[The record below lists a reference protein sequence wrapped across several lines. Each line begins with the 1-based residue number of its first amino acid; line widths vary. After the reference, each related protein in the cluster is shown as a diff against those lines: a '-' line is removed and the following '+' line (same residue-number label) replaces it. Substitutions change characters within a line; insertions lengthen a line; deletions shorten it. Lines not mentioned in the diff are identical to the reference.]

1 MPDAPL
7 LASLFGD
14 PALTALFAD
23 DQMVRCWLEVEGVLA
38 HVQGELGIIPQPAA
52 QAIRATSKT
61 LSLDHARLRE
71 GMRQA
76 GFPIIELV
84 RQLRQAVGQAY
95 GDYVHYGTTTQ
106 DIMDT
111 AFVLQSRVAL
121 TQVEQQLRRVITNL
135 AELAERHRHT
145 LMAGR
150 THAQQALP
158 ITFGYKVANWLAPL
172 LRHHERL
179 RELRPRLLVVQL
191 GGAVGTL
198 ASLGE
203 RGLDVQTALAH
214 ELQLAVPPM
223 PWHNQRDGMAE
234 LANWLSLVSG
244 SLAKMGQDIILLAQ
258 SEVAEVQ
265 ESDDPSRG
273 GSSAMPQKQNPILSE
288 WIIAAA
294 RTNASLLSAIHQA
307 LIQEHE
313 RGTHGWQVEWL
324 TLPQMFSYTGAALG
338 HAAALSQNLQVNTA
352 QMQANIRASNGLM
365 LAEMIAAALA
375 QTMPRTT
382 AKQIVSEACRV
393 AVAENRPL
401 LDVLKAQTQLTLAWD
416 VLPDESGYLGVAEQ
430 FIDRVLQEAHNL
442 AN

>member
-38 HVQGELGIIPQPAA
+38 HVQGELGIIPKPAA

-158 ITFGYKVANWLAPL
+158 ITFGYKVASWLAPL
-172 LRHHERL
+172 LRHYERL

-203 RGLDVQTALAH
+203 RGLEVQTALAH
-214 ELQLAVPPM
+214 ELQLAVPSM

-273 GSSAMPQKQNPILSE
+273 GSSAMPQKQNP
-288 WIIAAA
+288 
-294 RTNASLLSAIHQA
+294 
-307 LIQEHE
+307 
-313 RGTHGWQVEWL
+313 
-324 TLPQMFSYTGAALG
+324 
-338 HAAALSQNLQVNTA
+338 
-352 QMQANIRASNGLM
+352 
-365 LAEMIAAALA
+365 
-375 QTMPRTT
+375 
-382 AKQIVSEACRV
+382 
-393 AVAENRPL
+393 
-401 LDVLKAQTQLTLAWD
+401 
-416 VLPDESGYLGVAEQ
+416 
-430 FIDRVLQEAHNL
+430 
-442 AN
+442 